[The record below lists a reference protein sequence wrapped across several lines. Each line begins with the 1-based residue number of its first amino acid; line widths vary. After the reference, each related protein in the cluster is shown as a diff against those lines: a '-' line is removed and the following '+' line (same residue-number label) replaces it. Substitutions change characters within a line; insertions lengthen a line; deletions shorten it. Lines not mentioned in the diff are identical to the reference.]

1 MGYLAGS
8 GVLMADYSW
17 KDIYNIRKDD
27 IILGADLIPA
37 TVTESSV
44 EFLNNQQMMSFLE
57 NPMIRFTDTFLIW
70 AKNREYQWWW
80 VENPIGVQNAWK
92 NFSKNISCTKIGLKT
107 IDSFLLDYD
116 VEFATLNG
124 FEKRTV
130 IDVTD
135 DYLRTSITP
144 FFRTDRS
151 CPIIINGYVVSAGL
165 NEYIYDYTKFNW
177 LDSYAQLVESG
188 KLNLI
193 KNGLL

>member
-1 MGYLAGS
+1 MGYLQGS
-8 GVLMADYSW
+8 VVLMADYSW
-17 KDIYNIRKDD
+17 KDISNICKDD
-27 IILGADLIPA
+27 IILGADLVPS
-37 TVTESSV
+37 TVTEV
-44 EFLNNQQMMSFLE
+44 FDGTLNIDRMMSFSE
-57 NPMIRFTDTFLIW
+57 NPMIGFTETHCIW
-70 AKNREYQWWW
+70 AKNSEKQWWW
-80 VENPIGVQNAWK
+80 VENVIGVQNFWK
-92 NFSKNISCTKIGLKT
+92 TVNFYSFKI
-107 IDSFLLDYD
+107 IDSFLVDYD

-130 IDVTD
+130 IDVTE
-135 DYLRTSITP
+135 DYLETCNTS
-144 FFRTDRS
+144 FFRTDRR